1 MTLTLNIP
9 DLLLRRLEAVCDNVP
24 RALLEGFAAD
34 AYRAGTLS
42 RAEVGQLLE
51 HESIWQTEAF
61 LSAHEAW
68 PAPTFDEVGEDIA
81 AVRRLCGGP
90 PPDKSLGWN
99 ESSDATCSAIRPQSS
114 AWVSSKSRTHVTP
127 RP

>member
-9 DLLLRRLEAVCDNVP
+9 DPLLRQLEAICDDVP

-34 AYRAGTLS
+34 AYRTGTLS

-61 LSAHEAW
+61 LSTHDAW
-68 PAPTFDEVGEDIA
+68 PTPTFDEIAEDLFTL
-81 AVRRLCGGP
+81 R
-90 PPDKSLGWN
+90 S
-99 ESSDATCSAIRPQSS
+99 
-114 AWVSSKSRTHVTP
+114 TP
-127 RP
+127 KP

>member
-9 DLLLRRLEAVCDNVP
+9 DPVLRRFETVCDNVP

-34 AYRAGTLS
+34 ACRAGTLS
-42 RAEVGQLLE
+42 HAEVGQLLE

-68 PAPTFDEVGEDIA
+68 PAPTFDEVGEELPA
-81 AVRRLCGGP
+81 LREA
-90 PPDKSLGWN
+90 PD
-99 ESSDATCSAIRPQSS
+99 A
-114 AWVSSKSRTHVTP
+114 
-127 RP
+127 